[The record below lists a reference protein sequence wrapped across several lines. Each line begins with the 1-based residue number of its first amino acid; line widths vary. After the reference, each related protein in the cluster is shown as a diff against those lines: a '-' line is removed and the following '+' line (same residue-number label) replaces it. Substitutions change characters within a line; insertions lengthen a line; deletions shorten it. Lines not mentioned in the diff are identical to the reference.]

1 MDFLTQ
7 VKKDSQATLIGSR
20 IIHFDRYIKNR
31 IKNNS
36 QQIHPE
42 YSCKSMYTGIHIYK
56 CGVNNTINNTI
67 VIIAPYCKYQS
78 TLK

>member
-1 MDFLTQ
+1 M
-7 VKKDSQATLIGSR
+7 
-20 IIHFDRYIKNR
+20 YIKNR

-42 YSCKSMYTGIHIYK
+42 YSCKRMYTGIYIYK

-67 VIIAPYCKYQS
+67 VIIAPYCKYQC